1 MIAHWSK
8 GQEKWY
14 LGKGVKKYPTVCM
27 DAKKA
32 TFYLVYSSENKTVD
46 VTGFQHVGGS
56 GTITDSSGTAVGH
69 VDFPGADIPYQTK
82 EQSTTVYLYV
92 FTSGDTP
99 FLSGG
104 QSNGRALEVFTR
116 TSVQGTL
123 LGMRDPYRGVLED
136 AIRFLANTAGTASQ
150 VTKAAEGKKENLES
164 DPTASAYEV
173 PGAVAVASNPEGAE
187 IYADDAFVG
196 NAPATLKLKPGKH
209 TIRVASTG
217 YKDWSREITIQSG
230 SDAHLTATLEKQY

>member
-1 MIAHWSK
+1 MIAHWSR

-32 TFYLVYSSENKTVD
+32 TYYLVYSSEEKTVD
-46 VTGFQHVGGS
+46 VTGFQRVGGGS
-56 GTITDSSGTAVGH
+56 GTITDNSGTPVGS
-69 VDFPGADIPYQTK
+69 VQFPGADIPYQTT
-82 EQSTTVYLYV
+82 EQRSTVYLYV

-104 QSNGRALEVFTR
+104 QSNGRALQVFTR

-136 AIRFLANTAGTASQ
+136 AIRFLANTA
-150 VTKAAEGKKENLES
+150 AAEVTNEAEGRKEKS
-164 DPTASAYEV
+164 QSGPTGGAYEA
-173 PGAVAVASNPEGAE
+173 PGSVAVASSPEGAE

-209 TIRVASTG
+209 TIRLASTG
-217 YKDWSREITIQSG
+217 YKDWSREITVQSG
-230 SDAHLTATLEKQY
+230 SDVHLTATLEKQN